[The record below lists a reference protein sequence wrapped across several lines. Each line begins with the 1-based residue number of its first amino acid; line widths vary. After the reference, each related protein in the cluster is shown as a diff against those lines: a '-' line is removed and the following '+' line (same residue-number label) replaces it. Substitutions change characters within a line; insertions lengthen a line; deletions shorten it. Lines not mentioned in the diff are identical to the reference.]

1 MIRTAHRGPPGCIV
15 GWSDMRYLEAVASA
29 PPGSDR
35 FEATDLG
42 RLDRAAL
49 HLLFT
54 PGPATPPLT
63 DVAAALGGEPEIEA
77 RIADAL
83 PGEQA
88 ETLRRLGRERRTPEE
103 RRAAAR
109 RLVRGTF
116 WHLTYNL
123 RPELWDRLS
132 QSEPLAPE
140 LTRDLLRDLVG
151 GGIRILEVGAGSGR
165 LTKLLEPRAGSL
177 VAIEP
182 SAALRCLLRQRL
194 PGVHVVAGHGHRLP
208 LVSAWADL
216 VIACGTFGPDPPM
229 GGPVVLGEMLRCAR
243 AGGTV
248 ALVGAEQPRWWRD
261 QGFELATYPSPA
273 APLDDELTEFFGPA
287 RPPRHLLWRRT

>member
-1 MIRTAHRGPPGCIV
+1 
-15 GWSDMRYLEAVASA
+15 MRYQEAVASA

-42 RLDRAAL
+42 RLNRAAL

-63 DVAAALGGEPEIEA
+63 DVAAALGDEPVVEE

-83 PGEQA
+83 TPEQA
-88 ETLRRLGRERRTPEE
+88 DTLRRLARQPRSPEE

-132 QSEPLAPE
+132 QSEPLAPD
-140 LTRDLLRDLVG
+140 LTRDLLGELVG
-151 GGIRILEVGAGSGR
+151 PGIRILEVGAGSGR

-182 SAALRCLLRQRL
+182 SVTLRCLLRQRL
-194 PGVHVVAGHGHRLP
+194 PGTYVVAGHGHRLP
-208 LVSAWADL
+208 LASAWADL

-248 ALVGAEQPRWWRD
+248 ALVGAEQPSWWRA
-261 QGFELATYPSPA
+261 QGFELATYP
-273 APLDDELTEFFGPA
+273 APEAHLDGELTEFFGPA
-287 RPPRHLLWRRT
+287 RPPRHLLWRRA

>member
-1 MIRTAHRGPPGCIV
+1 
-15 GWSDMRYLEAVASA
+15 MRYHEAVATA

-35 FEATDLG
+35 FEAADLG
-42 RLDRAAL
+42 RLDRSAL

-54 PGPATPPLT
+54 PGPATPPLS
-63 DVAAALGGEPEIEA
+63 DVAAALEDEPETVR
-77 RIADAL
+77 RIAAAL
-83 PGEQA
+83 PPEDA
-88 ETLRRLGRERRTPEE
+88 ETLRRLARERRGPEE

-132 QSEPLAPE
+132 QSEPLAPG
-140 LTRDLLRDLVG
+140 LIRDLFHEIVSPGL
-151 GGIRILEVGAGSGR
+151 RILEVGAGSGR
-165 LTKLLEPRAGSL
+165 LTRLLEPTAGAL

-182 SAALRCLLRQRL
+182 SAALRCLLRERL
-194 PGVHVVAGHGHRLP
+194 PRVYVVAGHGHRLP
-208 LVSAWADL
+208 LASAWADL

-229 GGPVVLGEMLRCAR
+229 GGPVVLAEMLRCAR

-248 ALVGAEQPRWWRD
+248 ALAGAERPRWWKD
-261 QGFELATYPSPA
+261 QGFEVVTYPRPEA
-273 APLDDELTEFFGPA
+273 HVDDELTEFFGPP

>member
-1 MIRTAHRGPPGCIV
+1 
-15 GWSDMRYLEAVASA
+15 MRYQEAVANA

-35 FEATDLG
+35 FEATDLA

-63 DVAAALGGEPEIEA
+63 DVAAALGGEPEILG
-77 RIADAL
+77 RISDAL
-83 PGEQA
+83 PAEDA
-88 ETLRRLGRERRTPEE
+88 ETLRRLGRESRTASE
-103 RRAAAR
+103 RHAAAR

-116 WHLTYNL
+116 WQLTYNL

-140 LTRDLLRDLVG
+140 LTHDLLRELVG
-151 GGIRILEVGAGSGR
+151 PGIRILEVGAGSGR
-165 LTKLLEPRAGSL
+165 LTKLLEPKAGTL

-194 PGVHVVAGHGHRLP
+194 PRVSVVAGHGHRLP
-208 LVSAWADL
+208 LASAWADL
-216 VIACGTFGPDPPM
+216 VITCGTFGPDPPM
-229 GGPVVLGEMLRCAR
+229 GGRVVLGEMLRCAR

-248 ALVGAEQPRWWRD
+248 ALIGAEQSSWWQE
-261 QGFELATYPSPA
+261 QGFELATYPRPEVR
-273 APLDDELTEFFGPA
+273 LDEELTEFFGPP
-287 RPPRHLLWRRT
+287 RPPRHLLWRRA

>member
-1 MIRTAHRGPPGCIV
+1 
-15 GWSDMRYLEAVASA
+15 MRYHEAIATA

-35 FEATDLG
+35 FEAADLG
-42 RLDRAAL
+42 RLDRSAL

-54 PGPATPPLT
+54 PGPATPPLS
-63 DVAAALGGEPEIEA
+63 DVAAALAGQPEIVG
-77 RIADAL
+77 RIAEAL
-83 PGEQA
+83 PPEDG
-88 ETLRRLGRERRTPEE
+88 ETLRRLAQGRRSPQEQ
-103 RRAAAR
+103 RAAAR

-132 QSEPLAPE
+132 RSEPLAPE
-140 LTRDLLRDLVG
+140 LIRDVERDLISP
-151 GGIRILEVGAGSGR
+151 GIRILEVGAGSGR
-165 LTKLLEPRAGSL
+165 LTTLLEPRAGAL

-194 PGVHVVAGHGHRLP
+194 PSVYVVAGHGHRLP
-208 LVSAWADL
+208 VAPAWADL

-243 AGGTV
+243 PGGTV

-261 QGFELATYPSPA
+261 QGFELVTYPRPHA
-273 APLDDELTEFFGPA
+273 QLDAELLEFFGPA
-287 RPPRHLLWRRT
+287 RPPRHLLWRRA